1 MFRMAARAAEVESP
15 TGPTG
20 SGRAASPLSSP
31 RQAASLAVITE
42 VIKDFVII
50 VCLFAVIKDFS

>member
-1 MFRMAARAAEVESP
+1 MAARAAEVESP

-42 VIKDFVII
+42 VRFRH
-50 VCLFAVIKDFS
+50 